1 MSKFYSFLIILI
13 ITLCS
18 AWSANA
24 QVNVKF
30 GTNWVAQAEHGGYYQ
45 AVADGTYQ
53 ECGLEVEIVP
63 GGPQVNNRALLP
75 VGKIDFFMG
84 GNLIPAFSAVEQ
96 GIPTKIVAS
105 SFQKEPQIIMTHPNQ
120 NLDTW
125 ESLKSINLLLGKSF
139 VSSTYQWM
147 IDEFG
152 FTPEQVRPYTFNT
165 APFLADNRLGQQGY
179 VTSEPFAVETHGGFV
194 PNIFLIADQG
204 YNSYSTT
211 IETRTKL
218 IENDPKVVQCFVDGS
233 AIGWYNYLHGD
244 NKVANDMIKADNPEI
259 TDEQID
265 FSISKMIEYGIVD
278 SGDSLELGVGAMTDN
293 RMKSFFEK
301 MVKAGV
307 FDAELDY
314 RKSYTLQFVNKGVG
328 LDVKSK
334 LLGN

>member
-1 MSKFYSFLIILI
+1 MTKIFGIFVTIIFSLYTI
-13 ITLCS
+13 NTVS
-18 AWSANA
+18 A
-24 QVNVKF
+24 QIKVKF

-45 AVADGTYQ
+45 AVADGSYKD
-53 ECGLEVEIVP
+53 CGLDVEIIP

-96 GIPTKIVAS
+96 KIPTKIVAA

-120 NLDTW
+120 DLDTW

-139 VSSTYQWM
+139 VNSTYQWM

-152 FTPEQVRPYTFNT
+152 FTLEQVRPYNFNT
-165 APFLADNRLGQQGY
+165 APFLADNQLGQQGY
-179 VTSEPFAVETHGGFV
+179 VTSEPFAVENEGGFL

-211 IETRTKL
+211 IETRTEL
-218 IENDPKVVQCFVDGS
+218 IESKPEIVQCFVDGS
-233 AIGWYNYLHGD
+233 AIGWYNYLYGD
-244 NKVANDMIKADNPEI
+244 NEVANDMIKRDNPGI
-259 TDEQID
+259 TDAQIE
-265 FSISKMIEYGIVD
+265 FSVTKMNEFGIVD
-278 SGDSLELGVGAMTDN
+278 SGDSLELGIGAITDS
-293 RMKSFFEK
+293 RMKSFFDK

-307 FDAELDY
+307 LDSNIDY
-314 RKSYTLQFVNKGVG
+314 KKSYTLEFVNKGVG
-328 LDVKSK
+328 LDVKDK